1 MGRLQNSLF
10 REFCKGTLLPENVV
24 RACLLARRR
33 LPKHRAMLEPT
44 GSDRRA
50 IIDIGSNSIRL
61 VVFGGAPRAPVV
73 LYNEKIMAGLG
84 RGVVQGGRLDP
95 ATAAVALAGLERFAA
110 LLDGMDLASLRVVAT
125 AAVREAADGA
135 EFIEAVRALGLPAE
149 VLSGE
154 EEAVGSGHGVLAAM
168 PHADGLVAD
177 MGGGSLELV
186 RVADDAV
193 LQRVS
198 LRLGTMRV
206 AEIRSSGHGKLRRAV
221 QARLAKLDW
230 LGECAGKPLYLVGG
244 AWRALARVHMQ
255 QTGAPLSVLGNYTI
269 APEDARALYDL
280 VRAMDRLTLKALP
293 GIKSARVAHI
303 DDGAGLLS
311 VLVEVLRPSALIIS
325 AHGLREGLLHQTLP
339 PEQRVR
345 DPLVEGVRFA
355 TAGQQQFP
363 GYAEVLDGWLGGVFG
378 AETPAMARLRLSAC
392 LLRGTGWS
400 SNPDFRAL
408 GAEELALH
416 GNWTGASPN
425 DRAIMAASLLVAMGE
440 SEEPALLARL
450 AGDADLRRARG
461 WGQAMRL
468 AQRISGGAPTA
479 LARTAIRAEG
489 GLNGRGALV
498 LELPRALDALVDT
511 TLERRLA
518 GLANALGLAA
528 PRIDFNRSPT
538 GQSLV

>member
-1 MGRLQNSLF
+1 M
-10 REFCKGTLLPENVV
+10 
-24 RACLLARRR
+24 
-33 LPKHRAMLEPT
+33 M
-44 GSDRRA
+44 SDRRA

-95 ATAAVALAGLERFAA
+95 ATATVALAGLERFAA
-110 LLDGMDLASLRVVAT
+110 LLDGMDLSSLRVVAT
-125 AAVREAADGA
+125 AAVREAADG
-135 EFIEAVRALGLPAE
+135 EDFIEAVRALGLPAE
-149 VLSGE
+149 ILSGE
-154 EEAVGSGHGVLAAM
+154 DEAVGSGQGVLAAM
-168 PHADGLVAD
+168 PQADGLVAD

-186 RVADDAV
+186 RVAGDAV
-193 LQRVS
+193 LQRTS

-206 AEIRSSGHGKLRRAV
+206 AEIRSSGHGKLRRHV
-221 QARLAKLDW
+221 QTVLGKLDW
-230 LGECAGKPLYLVGG
+230 LGDCAGRPLYLVGG

-255 QTGAPLSVLGNYTI
+255 QTGAPLSVLGNYAI
-269 APEDARALYDL
+269 PAEDARPLYDV
-280 VRAMDRLTLKALP
+280 VRAMDRMTLKALP

-311 VLVEVLRPSALIIS
+311 ALVEVMRPSALIIS
-325 AHGLREGLLHQTLP
+325 AQGLREGLLHQALP
-339 PEQRVR
+339 SEQRVR

-363 GYAEVLDGWLGGVFG
+363 GYAEVLDAWLAGLFG

-416 GNWTGASPN
+416 GNWTGASPA
-425 DRAIMAASLLVAMGE
+425 DRAIMAASLLVAMGGLGSGIGGGTE
-440 SEEPALLARL
+440 QPALLAQL
-450 AGDADLRRARG
+450 ASEDDLRRARG
-461 WGQAMRL
+461 WGYAMRL
-468 AQRISGGAPTA
+468 AQRISGGAPA
-479 LARTAIRAEG
+479 LLMRTAIRAEG
-489 GLNGRGALV
+489 GLLRGGQLV
-498 LELPRALDALVDT
+498 LELPRDLDPLVDA

-528 PRIDFNRSPT
+528 PRIDFVPSPT
-538 GQSLV
+538 VKSMA

>member
-1 MGRLQNSLF
+1 M
-10 REFCKGTLLPENVV
+10 PENVV
-24 RACLLARRR
+24 LARLLARRA

-95 ATAAVALAGLERFAA
+95 ATAAVALAGLERFAV
-110 LLDGMDLASLRVVAT
+110 LLGGMDLASLRVVAT
-125 AAVREAADGA
+125 AAVREAEDGA

-149 VLSGE
+149 ILSGE
-154 EEAVGSGHGVLAAM
+154 DEALGSGQGVLAAM
-168 PHADGLVAD
+168 PDADGLVAD

-186 RVADDAV
+186 RVAGDAV
-193 LQRVS
+193 RQRAS

-206 AEIRSSGHGKLRRAV
+206 AEIRSSGHGKLRRHV
-221 QARLAKLDW
+221 QVELGKLDW
-230 LGECAGKPLYLVGG
+230 LGGCAGKPLYLVGG

-269 APEDARALYDL
+269 PPEDARPLYDL
-280 VRAMDRLTLKALP
+280 VRTMDRLTLKALP
-293 GIKSARVAHI
+293 GIKSARIAHI

-311 VLVEVLRPSALIIS
+311 VLVEILRPATLIIS
-325 AHGLREGLLHQTLP
+325 AHGLREGLLHQALP
-339 PEQRVR
+339 PAERAR

-355 TAGQQQFP
+355 TAAQQQFP
-363 GYAEVLDGWLGGVFG
+363 GYAEALDAWLGGLFG
-378 AETPAMARLRLSAC
+378 AEPPAMARLRLSAC

-416 GNWTGASPN
+416 GNWTGASPT

-440 SEEPALLARL
+440 SEEPALLAQL
-450 AGDADLRRARG
+450 AGEDDLRCARG

-468 AQRISGGAPTA
+468 AQRISGGAPA
-479 LARTAIRAEG
+479 MLARTAIRAEG
-489 GLNGRGALV
+489 GHGPGAARRGQLV
-498 LELPRALDALVDT
+498 LELPRALDALVDA

-518 GLANALGLAA
+518 ALVNALDLAA
-528 PRIDFNRSPT
+528 PRIDFVSSPT
-538 GQSLV
+538 VKSVS

>member
-1 MGRLQNSLF
+1 M
-10 REFCKGTLLPENVV
+10 
-24 RACLLARRR
+24 
-33 LPKHRAMLEPT
+33 
-44 GSDRRA
+44 SDRRA

-95 ATAAVALAGLERFAA
+95 ATAAIALTGLERFAA

-125 AAVREAADGA
+125 AAVREAADGEA
-135 EFIEAVRALGLPAE
+135 FIEAVRALGLPAE
-149 VLSGE
+149 ILSGE
-154 EEAVGSGHGVLAAM
+154 DEALGSGQGVLAAM
-168 PHADGLVAD
+168 PDADGLVAD

-186 RVADDAV
+186 RVAGDAV
-193 LQRVS
+193 LQRTS

-206 AEIRSSGHGKLRRAV
+206 AEIRASGHGKLRRHV
-221 QARLAKLDW
+221 QSVLGKLTW
-230 LGECAGKPLYLVGG
+230 LDDCAGRPLYLVGG

-255 QTGAPLSVLGNYTI
+255 QTGAPLSVLGNYAI
-269 APEDARALYDL
+269 PPQDARALYDS

-293 GIKSARVAHI
+293 GIKSARIAHI

-311 VLVEVLRPSALIIS
+311 ALVDTLRPSALVIS
-325 AHGLREGLLHQTLP
+325 AQGLREGLLHQALP
-339 PEQRVR
+339 PEQRAR

-363 GYAEVLDGWLGGVFG
+363 GYAEVLDAWLGGMFG

-416 GNWTGASPN
+416 GNWTGASPA
-425 DRAIMAASLLVAMGE
+425 DRAIMAASLLVAMGGTE
-440 SEEPALLARL
+440 QPALLAQL
-450 AGDADLRRARG
+450 AGEDDLRRARG
-461 WGQAMRL
+461 WGYAMRL
-468 AQRISGGAPTA
+468 AQRISGGAPA
-479 LARTAIRAEG
+479 LLMRTAVRAEG
-489 GLNGRGALV
+489 GLQRGSQLV
-498 LELPRALDALVDT
+498 LELPSDLDALVDA

-518 GLANALGLAA
+518 GLSNALDLAS
-528 PRIDFNRSPT
+528 PRIDFVPSSTVKSPT
-538 GQSLV
+538 VN

>member
-1 MGRLQNSLF
+1 M
-10 REFCKGTLLPENVV
+10 
-24 RACLLARRR
+24 
-33 LPKHRAMLEPT
+33 
-44 GSDRRA
+44 SDRRA

-95 ATAAVALAGLERFAA
+95 ATAAIALTGLERFAA

-125 AAVREAADGA
+125 AAVREAADGEA
-135 EFIEAVRALGLPAE
+135 FIEAVRALGLPAE
-149 VLSGE
+149 ILSGE
-154 EEAVGSGHGVLAAM
+154 DEALGSGQGVLAAM
-168 PHADGLVAD
+168 PDADGLVAD

-186 RVADDAV
+186 RVAGDGV
-193 LQRVS
+193 LQRTS

-206 AEIRSSGHGKLRRAV
+206 AEIRASGHGKLRRHV
-221 QARLAKLDW
+221 QSVLGKLTW
-230 LGECAGKPLYLVGG
+230 LDDCAGRPLYLVGG

-255 QTGAPLSVLGNYTI
+255 QTGAPLSVLGNYAI
-269 APEDARALYDL
+269 PPQDARALYDS

-293 GIKSARVAHI
+293 GIKSARIAHI

-311 VLVEVLRPSALIIS
+311 ALVDTLRPSALVIS
-325 AHGLREGLLHQTLP
+325 AQGLREGLLHQALP
-339 PEQRVR
+339 PEQRAR

-363 GYAEVLDGWLGGVFG
+363 GYAEVLDAWLGGMFG

-416 GNWTGASPN
+416 GNWTGASPA
-425 DRAIMAASLLVAMGE
+425 DRAIMAASLLVAMGGTE
-440 SEEPALLARL
+440 QPALLAQL
-450 AGDADLRRARG
+450 AGEDDLRRARG
-461 WGQAMRL
+461 WGYAMRL
-468 AQRISGGAPTA
+468 AQRISGGAPA
-479 LARTAIRAEG
+479 LLMRTAVRAEG
-489 GLNGRGALV
+489 GLQRGSQLV
-498 LELPRALDALVDT
+498 LELPSDLDALVDA

-518 GLANALGLAA
+518 GLSNALDLAS
-528 PRIDFNRSPT
+528 PRIDFVPSPT
-538 GQSLV
+538 VKSPTVN

>member
-1 MGRLQNSLF
+1 M
-10 REFCKGTLLPENVV
+10 
-24 RACLLARRR
+24 
-33 LPKHRAMLEPT
+33 
-44 GSDRRA
+44 SDRRA

-95 ATAAVALAGLERFAA
+95 ATAAIALTGLERFAA

-125 AAVREAADGA
+125 AAVREAADGEA
-135 EFIEAVRALGLPAE
+135 FIEAVRALGLPAE
-149 VLSGE
+149 ILSGE
-154 EEAVGSGHGVLAAM
+154 DEALGSGQGVLAAM
-168 PHADGLVAD
+168 PDADGLVAD

-186 RVADDAV
+186 RVAGDAV
-193 LQRVS
+193 LQRTS

-206 AEIRSSGHGKLRRAV
+206 AEIRASGHGKLRRHV
-221 QARLAKLDW
+221 QSVLGKLTW
-230 LGECAGKPLYLVGG
+230 LDDCAGRPLYLVGG

-255 QTGAPLSVLGNYTI
+255 QTGAPLSVLGNYAI
-269 APEDARALYDL
+269 PPQDARALYDS

-293 GIKSARVAHI
+293 GIKSARIAHI

-311 VLVEVLRPSALIIS
+311 ALVDTLRPSALVIS
-325 AHGLREGLLHQTLP
+325 AQGLREGLLHQALP
-339 PEQRVR
+339 PEQRAR

-363 GYAEVLDGWLGGVFG
+363 GYAEVLDAWLGGMFG

-416 GNWTGASPN
+416 GNWTGASPA
-425 DRAIMAASLLVAMGE
+425 DRAIMAASLLVAMGGTE
-440 SEEPALLARL
+440 QPALLAQL
-450 AGDADLRRARG
+450 AGEDDLRRARG
-461 WGQAMRL
+461 WGYAMRL
-468 AQRISGGAPTA
+468 AQRISGGAPA
-479 LARTAIRAEG
+479 LLMRTAVRAEG
-489 GLNGRGALV
+489 GLQRGSQLV
-498 LELPRALDALVDT
+498 LELPSDLDALVDA

-518 GLANALGLAA
+518 GLSNALDLAS
-528 PRIDFNRSPT
+528 PRIDFVPSPT
-538 GQSLV
+538 VKSPTVN